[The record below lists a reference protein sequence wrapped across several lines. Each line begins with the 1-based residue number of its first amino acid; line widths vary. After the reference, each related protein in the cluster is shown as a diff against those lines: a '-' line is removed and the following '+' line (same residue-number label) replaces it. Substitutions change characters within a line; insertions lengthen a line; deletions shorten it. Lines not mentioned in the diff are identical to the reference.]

1 MISRFRPVFGWAL
14 LAALCAGVLVPVG
27 ILTRRDSRTVG
38 TASIAQ
44 TRSYRTLVLDA
55 GHGGEDGGA
64 VSLTGVPESRIN
76 LAIVKKLDQ
85 LLGLYGADTVLL
97 REEDI
102 SLHDPSA
109 ETLREKKRS
118 DLQNRVAA
126 VETQK
131 DPVLLSIHQNSY
143 PDGRYHGAQV
153 FYANGEEALL
163 LAQRVQ
169 EALRSALDP
178 ENTRAVKPISE
189 DVYLMNHVSCPAI
202 LVECGFLSNPEEEA
216 KLCSGAY
223 QAQLAAVLAGTW
235 LTAGADGG
243 GEEEVLPQY
252 EGKDTVL
259 LYRVRQ

>member
-1 MISRFRPVFGWAL
+1 MISRFRPVLGWAL

-126 VETQK
+126 VEAQK

-163 LAQRVQ
+163 LAQQVQ
-169 EALRSALDP
+169 EALRSALD
-178 ENTRAVKPISE
+178 
-189 DVYLMNHVSCPAI
+189 
-202 LVECGFLSNPEEEA
+202 CGFLSNPEEEA
-216 KLCSGAY
+216 RLCSEAY
-223 QAQLAAVLAGTW
+223 QAQLAAVLAGAW